1 MNDKNK
7 YIALTTGEPAG
18 IGPELVVQLLQDPV
32 TDHLCIFADPDLLL
46 ERATLI
52 GASLAIK
59 GDTLLGPGG
68 TAHIYPIELNESS
81 IAGDLDIKN
90 APYVIDMLT
99 RAVDG
104 CLTGEFAAMVTA
116 PVQKSTLIEAGNVF
130 VGHTEFLAE
139 RAGVPKPVMMLA
151 NDRLRV
157 ALVTIHMP
165 LSEVPGAITQESL
178 EAVLR
183 VIDFD
188 LRRRFQISNPVIGV
202 CGLNPHAGEA
212 GDLGNAE
219 MEIIQPAIDQLRAK
233 GIQVTGPMASDSM
246 FHAAARSN
254 YDVAICMY
262 HDQALIPVKALGF
275 EYGINLTLGLPIIR
289 TSPDHGTALDI
300 AGRGQ
305 ANSLSLTSAVAYAGL
320 IARHRGL
327 VTVSAQEAAN
337 DLGAKRGR

>member
-1 MNDKNK
+1 MNDKTK

-18 IGPELVVQLLQDPV
+18 IGPELVVQLLQESV

-68 TAHIYPIELNESS
+68 SAQIYPIELNESS

-90 APYVIDMLT
+90 APYVIEMLT
-99 RAVDG
+99 RAEDG

-116 PVQKSTLIEAGNVF
+116 PVQKSTLIEAGNAF

-139 RAGVPKPVMMLA
+139 RAGVPKPVMMLV

-178 EAVLR
+178 ETVLR
-183 VIDFD
+183 VTDSD

-202 CGLNPHAGEA
+202 CGLNPHAGES
-212 GDLGNAE
+212 GHLGKEEQEVISPVLERLCLEGFDLRGPL
-219 MEIIQPAIDQLRAK
+219 PADTAFTTQKLKDFDVVVA
-233 GIQVTGPMASDSM
+233 M
-246 FHAAARSN
+246 FH
-254 YDVAICMY
+254 
-262 HDQALIPVKALGF
+262 DQGLPVIKHQGF
-275 EYGINLTLGLPIIR
+275 GEVVNVTLGLPFVR
-289 TSPDHGTALDI
+289 TSVDHGTALDL
-300 AGRGQ
+300 AGTGR
-305 ANSLSLTSAVAYAGL
+305 ADVSSLMSAVRL
-320 IARHRGL
+320 
-327 VTVSAQEAAN
+327 
-337 DLGAKRGR
+337 AKKLCG

>member
-1 MNDKNK
+1 MNDKTK
-7 YIALTTGEPAG
+7 CVALTTGEPAG
-18 IGPELVVQLLQDPV
+18 IGPELVVQLLQESV

-68 TAHIYPIELNESS
+68 TAQIYPIELNESS

-90 APYVIDMLT
+90 APYVIEMLT
-99 RAVDG
+99 RAEDG

-116 PVQKSTLIEAGNVF
+116 PVQKSTLIEAGNAF

-139 RAGVPKPVMMLA
+139 RAGVPKPVMMLV

-178 EAVLR
+178 ETVLR
-183 VIDFD
+183 VTDSD

-202 CGLNPHAGEA
+202 CGLNPHAGES
-212 GDLGNAE
+212 GHLGKEEQEVISPVLERLCLEGFDLRGPL
-219 MEIIQPAIDQLRAK
+219 PADTAFTTQKLKDLDVVVA
-233 GIQVTGPMASDSM
+233 M
-246 FHAAARSN
+246 FH
-254 YDVAICMY
+254 
-262 HDQALIPVKALGF
+262 DQGLPVIKHQGF
-275 EYGINLTLGLPIIR
+275 GEVVNVTLGLPFVR
-289 TSPDHGTALDI
+289 TSVDHGTALDL
-300 AGRGQ
+300 AGTGR
-305 ANSLSLTSAVAYAGL
+305 ADVSSLISAVRL
-320 IARHRGL
+320 
-327 VTVSAQEAAN
+327 
-337 DLGAKRGR
+337 AKKLCG